1 MGLAGGAL
9 GRSKPSRGSARPKSR
24 LLRPVVNGDG
34 HLKAH
39 LKKPGSSFAPSQ
51 ATLYMNVR
59 EKEALRRQEKKEL
72 RRMVRRSMSRGE
84 LAATI
89 GDAAARSHPMAVS
102 FGDRPS
108 SSFGRP
114 NPNRSRPSTPDSI
127 FGDGRPSSAAGAR
140 PQSASLSMGEA
151 EDIVSAKDT
160 AVWVGAVPDS
170 VDEAKLQEIMSMF
183 GEVSAVSLR
192 TKEGNR
198 SWGFVLFKEV
208 IVARQVASYGT
219 IAHEDHVL
227 RVKTPDYAN
236 MSVSRSSSLHS
247 YSLCRGLF
255 LVVGNSGLN
264 GSCGAERRHAVHGAR
279 LARGAAED
287 LGGQAH

>member
-1 MGLAGGAL
+1 M
-9 GRSKPSRGSARPKSR
+9 
-24 LLRPVVNGDG
+24 
-34 HLKAH
+34 
-39 LKKPGSSFAPSQ
+39 
-51 ATLYMNVR
+51 T
-59 EKEALRRQEKKEL
+59 
-72 RRMVRRSMSRGE
+72 
-84 LAATI
+84 
-89 GDAAARSHPMAVS
+89 
-102 FGDRPS
+102 
-108 SSFGRP
+108 
-114 NPNRSRPSTPDSI
+114 NRSRPSTPDSI

-170 VDEAKLQEIMSMF
+170 VNEAKLQEIMSMF

-219 IAHEDHVL
+219 ITHEDHVL

-255 LVVGNSGLN
+255 LVVGSFL
-264 GSCGAERRHAVHGAR
+264 SWATAV
-279 LARGAAED
+279 
-287 LGGQAH
+287 